1 MKVGRAVTAV
11 AGLMLPLM
19 PLPHR
24 VLHVGAPQFGK
35 DSVHWQPAR
44 VLILSDQARRFLQ
57 LQYRGF
63 ATEFMG
69 CMIGE
74 VRGQTIV
81 VQRIAPADVD
91 PLHSTATWV
100 VPQQTCENA
109 GWTGTIGMIHSHP
122 SGERCWYFFPGTQ
135 VPSSD
140 GHSFLASPYAVDAIM
155 CGTRV
160 VWISRDLTQQ
170 EVSLTTDGNAHL
182 VSASAP

>member
-1 MKVGRAVTAV
+1 
-11 AGLMLPLM
+11 
-19 PLPHR
+19 
-24 VLHVGAPQFGK
+24 
-35 DSVHWQPAR
+35 
-44 VLILSDQARRFLQ
+44 
-57 LQYRGF
+57 
-63 ATEFMG
+63 MG

-140 GHSFLASPYAVDAIM
+140 GHSFLASPYPVDAIM
-155 CGTRV
+155 CGSRV

-170 EVSLTTDGNAHL
+170 EVSLITEGNAQL